1 MEVGGGCRPWGGGWL
16 AAYPNP
22 HDAGDAGKCILSVE
36 YAAKIPL
43 QHD

>member
-1 MEVGGGCRPWGGGWL
+1 MGVGGGCRWP
-16 AAYPNP
+16 AAHPNP

-36 YAAKIPL
+36 YGAKIPL